1 MEGEIWKF
9 VFKSKQIDKNTLKYR
24 NLNKLNLLFL
34 IECKLKAIPSFII
47 LIRFN
52 LIRINTLSLVKL
64 FQKGNNRNSS
74 ISNKINRG
82 ALSNSYA
89 LNT

>member
-1 MEGEIWKF
+1 MAGT
-9 VFKSKQIDKNTLKYR
+9 VRTRMGGTLIQEYA
-24 NLNKLNLLFL
+24 
-34 IECKLKAIPSFII
+34 LKAIPSFII